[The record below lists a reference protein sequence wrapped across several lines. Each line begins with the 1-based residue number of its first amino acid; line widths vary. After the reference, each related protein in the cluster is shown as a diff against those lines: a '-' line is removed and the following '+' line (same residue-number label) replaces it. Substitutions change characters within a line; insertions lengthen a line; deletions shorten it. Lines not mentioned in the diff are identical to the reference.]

1 MKHIQPTRLKDMWL
15 FFFPPAWC
23 FFLSIST
30 CIRKISAKQMERCR
44 PKSFDIIFWLFSQG
58 VAELWSRCLL
68 RTCIRLKAK
77 TEMSDFRLNVARSH
91 MEVSN
96 KKCQVDLLTSVKGFY
111 SSAKRRIAGS
121 AATASHPTIR
131 YEHPRLNPIAF
142 DFKSKHMHQMW
153 TSAQAKTA
161 SSDNRGQVVQSR
173 TNCPIVW
180 GTMFYF
186 DSLVFL
192 CVFSNFTSCPRFPSF
207 FLSLHD
213 FHLRLVIGPAADCS
227 HLCSFAVSHK

>member
-1 MKHIQPTRLKDMWL
+1 MWL
-15 FFFPPAWC
+15 VFFFPAWC

-68 RTCIRLKAK
+68 RTCIRLKLRLK
-77 TEMSDFRLNVARSH
+77 CLISRLNVARSH

-96 KKCQVDLLTSVKGFY
+96 EKCHVDLLTSVRGFY

-121 AATASHPTIR
+121 SATASHPTIR

-161 SSDNRGQVVQSR
+161 SGDNRSQVVQSR

-180 GTMFYF
+180 GTFCF
-186 DSLVFL
+186 ILIVSSAFVFSVTLLPVLVFPPFSVPAWFSPASRHWPCRWLFTPVIL
-192 CVFSNFTSCPRFPSF
+192 CP
-207 FLSLHD
+207 L
-213 FHLRLVIGPAADCS
+213 A
-227 HLCSFAVSHK
+227 